1 MNLDLGI
8 PMADS
13 VMLATARS
21 WDAILWSQDSDFAK
35 VPGVR
40 YLAKRGGGKVD

>member
-1 MNLDLGI
+1 MSLDLGI